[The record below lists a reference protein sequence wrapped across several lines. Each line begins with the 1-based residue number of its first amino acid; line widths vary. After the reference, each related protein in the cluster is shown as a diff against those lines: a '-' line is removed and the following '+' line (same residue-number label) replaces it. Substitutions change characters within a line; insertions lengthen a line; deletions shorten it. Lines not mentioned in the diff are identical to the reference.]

1 MSDKVQGA
9 TIRWSSALPRVAEG
23 REPWKRWLG
32 AKKLKRA
39 RRWGMKRVLM
49 SPEEPSLFSAAQRR
63 WAVAGTGKTEALRH
77 GERETERLG
86 EGETVKPGEAAAE
99 GLELFQG
106 AAAVDGY
113 ARWKAE
119 AAQARAAEA
128 EARRAAELPA
138 QGDGAGY
145 AAWKSE
151 AEAAKRAFEQRWGVP
166 LGKPVRVQ
174 LRGEAREREGC
185 LFVAGEAAERGKPLR
200 LRLGS
205 EVFEASRIE
214 SVVRVQGD

>member
-1 MSDKVQGA
+1 MF
-9 TIRWSSALPRVAEG
+9 
-23 REPWKRWLG
+23 EPEL
-32 AKKLKRA
+32 
-39 RRWGMKRVLM
+39 
-49 SPEEPSLFSAAQRR
+49 PSLFASTPRR
-63 WAVAGTGKTEALRH
+63 WALVGDGKAEILRRRD
-77 GERETERLG
+77 RETGRL
-86 EGETVKPGEAAAE
+86 EEEETVRPGEAVAA

-119 AAQARAAEA
+119 AAQARAVEA
-128 EARRAAELPA
+128 EARRAAELPT

-145 AAWKSE
+145 AAWKSA

-214 SVVRVQGD
+214 SVVRVEGD

>member
-1 MSDKVQGA
+1 M
-9 TIRWSSALPRVAEG
+9 E
-23 REPWKRWLG
+23 
-32 AKKLKRA
+32 
-39 RRWGMKRVLM
+39 RVLM

-63 WAVAGTGKTEALRH
+63 WALVVDGKTEALSH
-77 GERETERLG
+77 GDRETGRLG
-86 EGETVKPGEAAAE
+86 EGETGRPEEA

-106 AAAVDGY
+106 ASADDGY

-119 AAQARAAEA
+119 VAQARAVEA
-128 EARRAAELPA
+128 EARRAAELPT

-145 AAWKSE
+145 AAWKSA

-214 SVVRVQGD
+214 SVVRVEGD

>member
-1 MSDKVQGA
+1 M
-9 TIRWSSALPRVAEG
+9 P
-23 REPWKRWLG
+23 
-32 AKKLKRA
+32 
-39 RRWGMKRVLM
+39 
-49 SPEEPSLFSAAQRR
+49 PEEPSLFSAAQRR
-63 WAVAGTGKTEALRH
+63 WAVAGGEKAETLRQ
-77 GERETERLG
+77 GERETRRLG
-86 EGETVKPGEAAAE
+86 EGEAVRPGAAVAE

-138 QGDGAGY
+138 QADGAGY

-151 AEAAKRAFEQRWGVP
+151 AEAARRAFEQRWGVP

-174 LRGEAREREGC
+174 LRGEAREREGW

-214 SVVRVQGD
+214 SVVRVEGD

>member
-1 MSDKVQGA
+1 MSE
-9 TIRWSSALPRVAEG
+9 LE
-23 REPWKRWLG
+23 L
-32 AKKLKRA
+32 
-39 RRWGMKRVLM
+39 
-49 SPEEPSLFSAAQRR
+49 PSLFSAAQRR
-63 WAVAGTGKTEALRH
+63 WAVAGEGKAETLRQ
-77 GERETERLG
+77 GVRETGRLG
-86 EGETVKPGEAAAE
+86 EEETVRLGEAVAE

-128 EARRAAELPA
+128 EARRAAELPT

-174 LRGEAREREGC
+174 LRGEAREREGS

-205 EVFEASRIE
+205 VVFEASRIE
-214 SVVRVQGD
+214 SVVRVEGD

>member
-1 MSDKVQGA
+1 M
-9 TIRWSSALPRVAEG
+9 P
-23 REPWKRWLG
+23 EPEL
-32 AKKLKRA
+32 
-39 RRWGMKRVLM
+39 
-49 SPEEPSLFSAAQRR
+49 PSLFASTPRR
-63 WAVAGTGKTEALRH
+63 WALVGDGKAESLRR
-77 GERETERLG
+77 GDRETGRL
-86 EGETVKPGEAAAE
+86 EEEETVRPGEAATD

-106 AAAVDGY
+106 ASAADGY

-119 AAQARAAEA
+119 VAQARVAEA
-128 EARRAAELPA
+128 EARRAAELPT

-174 LRGEAREREGC
+174 LRGEARECEGC

-214 SVVRVQGD
+214 SVVRVD

>member
-1 MSDKVQGA
+1 
-9 TIRWSSALPRVAEG
+9 VAEG

-32 AKKLKRA
+32 AKKLKQA
-39 RRWGMKRVLM
+39 GRWGMERVLM

-63 WAVAGTGKTEALRH
+63 WALVVDGKTEALSH
-77 GERETERLG
+77 GDRETGRLG
-86 EGETVKPGEAAAE
+86 EGETGRPGEAAA

-106 AAAVDGY
+106 AAADDGY

-119 AAQARAAEA
+119 AAQARAVEA
-128 EARRAAELPA
+128 EARRAAELPT

-145 AAWKSE
+145 AAWKSA

-214 SVVRVQGD
+214 SVVRVEGD

>member
-1 MSDKVQGA
+1 MPA
-9 TIRWSSALPRVAEG
+9 
-23 REPWKRWLG
+23 
-32 AKKLKRA
+32 
-39 RRWGMKRVLM
+39 
-49 SPEEPSLFSAAQRR
+49 PELPSLFTASPRR
-63 WAVAGTGKTEALRH
+63 WALVGDGKAEALRQ
-77 GERETERLG
+77 GERETRGLG
-86 EGETVKPGEAAAE
+86 EKETVRPGEATMA

-106 AAAVDGY
+106 APAADGY

-128 EARRAAELPA
+128 EARRAAELPT

-214 SVVRVQGD
+214 SVVRVE

>member
-1 MSDKVQGA
+1 MPA
-9 TIRWSSALPRVAEG
+9 
-23 REPWKRWLG
+23 
-32 AKKLKRA
+32 
-39 RRWGMKRVLM
+39 
-49 SPEEPSLFSAAQRR
+49 PELPSLFTAAQRR
-63 WAVAGTGKTEALRH
+63 WALVGDGKAEALSQ
-77 GERETERLG
+77 GERETKGLG
-86 EGETVKPGEAAAE
+86 EGETVRLAEATTE
-99 GLELFQG
+99 GLALFAQET
-106 AAAVDGY
+106 AVDGY

-119 AAQARAAEA
+119 VAQARAAEA
-128 EARRAAELPA
+128 AARRAAELPT

-151 AEAAKRAFEQRWGVP
+151 TEAAKRAFEQRWGVP

-214 SVVRVQGD
+214 SVVRVE

>member
-1 MSDKVQGA
+1 M
-9 TIRWSSALPRVAEG
+9 E
-23 REPWKRWLG
+23 
-32 AKKLKRA
+32 
-39 RRWGMKRVLM
+39 RVLM
-49 SPEEPSLFSAAQRR
+49 PTDEPSLFSAAHRR
-63 WAVAGTGKTEALRH
+63 WALVGDGKAEALSH
-77 GERETERLG
+77 GDRETGRLG
-86 EGETVKPGEAAAE
+86 EGQTVRPGEAAAA

-106 AAAVDGY
+106 VSADDGY

-119 AAQARAAEA
+119 AALARAAEA
-128 EARRAAELPA
+128 AARRAAELPA

-166 LGKPVRVQ
+166 LGKSVRVQ

-185 LFVAGEAAERGKPLR
+185 LYVAGEAAERGKPLR

>member
-1 MSDKVQGA
+1 MRRFLDV
-9 TIRWSSALPRVAEG
+9 ICSAQ
-23 REPWKRWLG
+23 
-32 AKKLKRA
+32 LKRCVCWA
-39 RRWGMKRVLM
+39 MKGGMFE
-49 SPEEPSLFSAAQRR
+49 PELPSLFAASPRR
-63 WAVAGTGKTEALRH
+63 WALVVDGKAETLSH
-77 GERETERLG
+77 GDRETGRLG
-86 EGETVKPGEAAAE
+86 EGETGRPEEA

-106 AAAVDGY
+106 AAADDGY

-119 AAQARAAEA
+119 AAQARAVEA
-128 EARRAAELPA
+128 EARRAAELPT

-145 AAWKSE
+145 AAWKSA

-214 SVVRVQGD
+214 SVVRVKGD